1 MLKLV
6 IFDVQLYNKGSGFL
20 NIVWVGV
27 KRLQLTPGLHKH
39 PCYST
44 IHKVSLWGPTS
55 LRCKLHSERRSSL
68 EMEIYTLKPAIT
80 AGDKLD
86 KCNFE

>member
-6 IFDVQLYNKGSGFL
+6 IFYVQLYNKGSGLL

-39 PCYST
+39 PYYT
-44 IHKVSLWGPTS
+44 PFRKVSLWRPTS
-55 LRCKLHSERRSSL
+55 FRCKHHS
-68 EMEIYTLKPAIT
+68 
-80 AGDKLD
+80 DD
-86 KCNFE
+86 VV